1 MNVCTKCG
9 TQLEDGVQF
18 CQSCG
23 QKRES
28 LAVKKKMSSG
38 TKVGITLLTLLA
50 VVIVGLYLY
59 GSSYYKQA
67 AQIDRMITILQ
78 EKDGEKLAE
87 IVTADDPSVVVTRE
101 SLMPLFS
108 YVKENPSYVNEL
120 KEHLRIDKK
129 QGNGLERTDFSLT
142 KDGKYFFL
150 FDRYKLKAKTYY
162 TTLLSNEK
170 RYIFKNER
178 KRNR

>member
-9 TQLEDGVQF
+9 AQFEEGVQF
-18 CQSCG
+18 CQNCG
-23 QKRES
+23 MKRGS
-28 LAVKKKMSSG
+28 PVVKKNMSG
-38 TKVGITLLTLLA
+38 GAKVGITLLALFVIA
-50 VVIVGLYLY
+50 IVGLYLY
-59 GSSYYKQA
+59 GSSYYKQS
-67 AQIDRMITILQ
+67 AQVDRMITILQ

-108 YVKENPSYVNEL
+108 YIKENPSYVNEL

-129 QGNGLERTDFSLT
+129 QGNGIERTDFSLT

-170 RYIFKNER
+170 GAALKMN
-178 KRNR
+178 